1 MRRARGV
8 RPAASRGWHAP
19 ALAATAQARGECA
32 ARQRQPPCCALRD
45 GLWSGARGVYATSA
59 ALARVIET
67 GERADAPGRAA
78 SRGAQCSHVL
88 RSIHSMC
95 VRFGVCVKG
104 WAPSIL
110 HQAGLHAHQ
119 LPRLLPPRL
128 GGAVEEHRLQ
138 RHEIHVLLRGAGAS
152 EHNSSDHC
160 CSQRAHGARRTS
172 NHDAFLFSRIKSR
185 MTRTSAVLAAVLN
198 TSCHS
203 VALSMPA
210 GGETEAR
217 EQATMRHSRRR
228 HAP

>member
-1 MRRARGV
+1 MRAACVRLQAADARTGACCYGAGARGV
-8 RPAASRGWHAP
+8 RGAP
-19 ALAATAQARGECA
+19 TA
-32 ARQRQPPCCALRD
+32 
-45 GLWSGARGVYATSA
+45 A
-59 ALARVIET
+59 ALLRATRRALERRARSVCHVSSIRVIET
-67 GERADAPGRAA
+67 GKRADALGRAA

-95 VRFGVCVKG
+95 VMFGVCVKG
-104 WAPSIL
+104 LAPSIL
-110 HQAGLHAHQ
+110 HQACLHAHQ

-138 RHEIHVLLRGAGAS
+138 RDEIHVLLRGAGAS

-160 CSQRAHGARRTS
+160 CSQRKRGARRTS

-185 MTRTSAVLAAVLN
+185 MTKTSAVLAAVLN

-217 EQATMRHSRRR
+217 EQATMRHSWRRY
-228 HAP
+228 AP